1 MFLLDTNVVSEMR
14 RPNAN
19 LDVRT
24 WVDSKPHELQFLS
37 AISLLEI
44 TRGAA
49 RHPDPIQRD
58 SIQRWIDFTL
68 RQWFATRVLVIS
80 PEIAEEAGVCM
91 GARERS
97 GRPLSLPDALIAAT
111 AIHQNFLLVI
121 RNTKD
126 FVNLPLDVYD
136 PWTNQLTLGEKRR

>member
-19 LDVRT
+19 REVRT
-24 WVDSKPHELQFLS
+24 WVESKPHELQLLS
-37 AISLLEI
+37 AISLLEM
-44 TRGAA
+44 TRGAT
-49 RHPDPIQRD
+49 RHPDPMQRD
-58 SIQRWIDFTL
+58 SIQRWIDVTL
-68 RQWFATRVLVIS
+68 RQWFGTRVLVIS

-91 GARERS
+91 GVRERS

-111 AIHQNFLLVI
+111 AIHHKLVLVT

-126 FVNLPLDVYD
+126 FVSLPMDIYD
-136 PWTNQLTLGEKRR
+136 PWIDQLTLGEKRR